1 MFDDTERK
9 KVQTYYTNLI
19 QTKKTQLER
28 TAAWD
33 HFFGSK
39 QKIMM
44 EMLFNPVFQDS
55 TYLIVPIA
63 LPHNLIFQLKFR
75 LCTYF
80 SLLGSGQ
87 KTQSH

>member
-19 QTKKTQLER
+19 RTKKPQLER

-44 EMLFNPVFQDS
+44 EMLLNPVF
-55 TYLIVPIA
+55 
-63 LPHNLIFQLKFR
+63 KEGK
-75 LCTYF
+75 C
-80 SLLGSGQ
+80 
-87 KTQSH
+87 